1 MDPNQVQPDRIGSI
15 DLELLRSDK
24 SIKTREV
31 DNFEKRSCT
40 LRGTINSPTIT
51 TFKDTPQKGEI
62 LTFHEHETVKL
73 DMPHDDALV
82 IALEVGGVA
91 LSKILVDTGSVSN
104 VISQETLRS
113 LEQPAPKIRREAN
126 PSPVSKEVVCGRE
139 EIAYND
145 IVLSVRLASGTPING
160 KGVVI
165 FKYPSDPTVALV
177 YLSAAFLPACIVAAN
192 RFNQLQTRHW
202 RPGDQSIHSGSPSSD
217 PEESDNSVPCTSLY
231 HNVILAMGE
240 ALDSRIKI
248 EMLEVAYKELDP
260 STSDVSLTTTLHEI
274 VTESPLEDDYDNVST
289 IEDFFDE
296 NEYVRKKPS
305 SSRVKSSTSK
315 D

>member
-126 PSPVSKEVVCGRE
+126 PLTSFEGSGLWKRRDSLQRYCFICSACVWDSNKWEGSGYLQVS
-139 EIAYND
+139 I
-145 IVLSVRLASGTPING
+145 
-160 KGVVI
+160 
-165 FKYPSDPTVALV
+165 
-177 YLSAAFLPACIVAAN
+177 
-192 RFNQLQTRHW
+192 
-202 RPGDQSIHSGSPSSD
+202 
-217 PEESDNSVPCTSLY
+217 
-231 HNVILAMGE
+231 
-240 ALDSRIKI
+240 
-248 EMLEVAYKELDP
+248 
-260 STSDVSLTTTLHEI
+260 
-274 VTESPLEDDYDNVST
+274 
-289 IEDFFDE
+289 
-296 NEYVRKKPS
+296 
-305 SSRVKSSTSK
+305 
-315 D
+315 